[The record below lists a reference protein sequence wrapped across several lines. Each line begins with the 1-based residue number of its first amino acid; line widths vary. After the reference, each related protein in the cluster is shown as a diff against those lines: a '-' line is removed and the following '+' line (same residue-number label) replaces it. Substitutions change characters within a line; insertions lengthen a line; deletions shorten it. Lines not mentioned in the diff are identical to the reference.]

1 MMALICDSWEN
12 FWREVL
18 SPWGEIKTFSDGV
31 TLAYYL
37 QHGGPC
43 DLAVVAV
50 DGADG
55 MNYCDYA
62 RHIRPGVRVL
72 WVTQD
77 ADFAPRSQRMGADG
91 FLVKPLPRGEPENAL
106 HRILGPPGSA
116 GGPHAKPIGKGESP
130 CPRRDPSGGRSLL
143 SHIFIWRR
151 SDEAHKKKLETVCRC
166 AALRRADDFHGFADG
181 IRRRSRHRQGDTA
194 CGRRNGRKH
203 QRRAGQ
209 QRLFRNLSAEQ
220 RRKRRISYRP

>member
-1 MMALICDSWEN
+1 MIALICDSWEN

-62 RHIRPGVRVL
+62 RHVRPGSPGAVGDPGCGFCPP
-72 WVTQD
+72 QP
-77 ADFAPRSQRMGADG
+77 AHGADG
-91 FLVKPLPRGEPENAL
+91 FLVKPLPRGEPENTL
-106 HRILGPPGSA
+106 YRILGPPGSA
-116 GGPHAKPIGKGESP
+116 G
-130 CPRRDPSGGRSLL
+130 
-143 SHIFIWRR
+143 
-151 SDEAHKKKLETVCRC
+151 
-166 AALRRADDFHGFADG
+166 
-181 IRRRSRHRQGDTA
+181 
-194 CGRRNGRKH
+194 
-203 QRRAGQ
+203 
-209 QRLFRNLSAEQ
+209 
-220 RRKRRISYRP
+220 

>member
-1 MMALICDSWEN
+1 MIALICERAGKTSGGRCW
-12 FWREVL
+12 
-18 SPWGEIKTFSDGV
+18 SHGERLKTFSDGV

-91 FLVKPLPRGEPENAL
+91 FLVKPLPGASRKIPCTASWARPAAPGDHTQNPLARGTPL
-106 HRILGPPGSA
+106 
-116 GGPHAKPIGKGESP
+116 
-130 CPRRDPSGGRSLL
+130 PRRDPSGG
-143 SHIFIWRR
+143 
-151 SDEAHKKKLETVCRC
+151 
-166 AALRRADDFHGFADG
+166 
-181 IRRRSRHRQGDTA
+181 
-194 CGRRNGRKH
+194 
-203 QRRAGQ
+203 
-209 QRLFRNLSAEQ
+209 
-220 RRKRRISYRP
+220 

>member
-1 MMALICDSWEN
+1 M
-12 FWREVL
+12 L
-18 SPWGEIKTFSDGV
+18 SPWGEIKAFPDGV

-91 FLVKPLPRGEPENAL
+91 FLVKPLPRGEPENTL

-116 GGPHAKPIGKGESP
+116 G
-130 CPRRDPSGGRSLL
+130 
-143 SHIFIWRR
+143 
-151 SDEAHKKKLETVCRC
+151 
-166 AALRRADDFHGFADG
+166 
-181 IRRRSRHRQGDTA
+181 
-194 CGRRNGRKH
+194 
-203 QRRAGQ
+203 
-209 QRLFRNLSAEQ
+209 
-220 RRKRRISYRP
+220 

>member
-1 MMALICDSWEN
+1 MIALICDSWEN

-91 FLVKPLPRGEPENAL
+91 FLVKPLPRGEPENTL

-116 GGPHAKPIGKGESP
+116 GDHTQNPLARGNPLAPGGTLRGLIPLVPH
-130 CPRRDPSGGRSLL
+130 
-143 SHIFIWRR
+143 FYM
-151 SDEAHKKKLETVCRC
+151 EA
-166 AALRRADDFHGFADG
+166 
-181 IRRRSRHRQGDTA
+181 I
-194 CGRRNGRKH
+194 
-203 QRRAGQ
+203 
-209 QRLFRNLSAEQ
+209 
-220 RRKRRISYRP
+220 

>member
-1 MMALICDSWEN
+1 MIALICDSWEN

-37 QHGGPC
+37 QHVGPC

-62 RHIRPGVRVL
+62 RHIRRGVRVL

-91 FLVKPLPRGEPENAL
+91 FLVKPLPRGEPENTL

-116 GGPHAKPIGKGESP
+116 G
-130 CPRRDPSGGRSLL
+130 
-143 SHIFIWRR
+143 
-151 SDEAHKKKLETVCRC
+151 
-166 AALRRADDFHGFADG
+166 
-181 IRRRSRHRQGDTA
+181 
-194 CGRRNGRKH
+194 
-203 QRRAGQ
+203 
-209 QRLFRNLSAEQ
+209 
-220 RRKRRISYRP
+220 

>member
-1 MMALICDSWEN
+1 MIALICDSWEN

-37 QHGGPC
+37 QHVGPC

-72 WVTQD
+72 WV
-77 ADFAPRSQRMGADG
+77 
-91 FLVKPLPRGEPENAL
+91 KPLPRGEPENTL

-116 GGPHAKPIGKGESP
+116 G
-130 CPRRDPSGGRSLL
+130 
-143 SHIFIWRR
+143 
-151 SDEAHKKKLETVCRC
+151 
-166 AALRRADDFHGFADG
+166 
-181 IRRRSRHRQGDTA
+181 
-194 CGRRNGRKH
+194 
-203 QRRAGQ
+203 
-209 QRLFRNLSAEQ
+209 
-220 RRKRRISYRP
+220 

>member
-1 MMALICDSWEN
+1 MKLAICAPFMESDLWQQRLRRAAPRAALVFDEFYRPEEIRSAPGFQYDAGVVAMKGARGLELATAL
-12 FWREVL
+12 RERSAALPLLWLSDDEKFGL
-18 SPWGEIKTFSDGV
+18 SPWGEIKAFPDGV

-91 FLVKPLPRGEPENAL
+91 FLVKPLPRGEPENTL

-116 GGPHAKPIGKGESP
+116 G
-130 CPRRDPSGGRSLL
+130 
-143 SHIFIWRR
+143 
-151 SDEAHKKKLETVCRC
+151 
-166 AALRRADDFHGFADG
+166 
-181 IRRRSRHRQGDTA
+181 
-194 CGRRNGRKH
+194 
-203 QRRAGQ
+203 
-209 QRLFRNLSAEQ
+209 
-220 RRKRRISYRP
+220 